1 MGLHMGKTDTTRFDL
16 EAKVALM
23 DGARGLE
30 GLDAEALT
38 ELAGIASVVS
48 YAKGELIF
56 RPDESSRY
64 FHIVAKG
71 LVKIS
76 ILAPSGLRLTY
87 LLAKPGEPLNL
98 VGPITGAIRSIEGA
112 ALKDTLLLC
121 VRKTDFNRYTLK
133 YPVIFKNVIRI
144 LGKTVDSANL
154 RIIDMVEKRV
164 EQRLVR
170 VLNTLYVK
178 FGPVLAF
185 NSTELAELTGTTTE
199 STLRALGRLRQKGI
213 VSSGRGQI
221 QIEKPDDL
229 TLETHQQL
237 WL

>member
-1 MGLHMGKTDTTRFDL
+1 MAGQKATDFDFN
-16 EAKVALM
+16 AKINLL

-30 GLDAEALT
+30 GLDAQALSDLAKIAFT
-38 ELAGIASVVS
+38 EG
-48 YAKGELIF
+48 YAKGEIIF
-56 RPDESSRY
+56 GQDEPCRA
-64 FHIVAKG
+64 FHIVARG

-76 ILAPSGLRLTY
+76 ILSPSGLRLTY

-98 VGPITGAIRSIEGA
+98 VGPFTGAIRSMEGE
-112 ALKDTLLLC
+112 ALKDTLILY
-121 VRKTDFNRYTLK
+121 VRQADFSRFALK
-133 YPVIFKNVIRI
+133 HPVIFKNVIRI
-144 LGKTVDSANL
+144 LGRAVDSANL

-170 VLNTLYVK
+170 VLNTLYTK

-199 STLRALGRLRQKGI
+199 STLRALGRLRKRGLI
-213 VSSGRGQI
+213 SSGRGQI
-221 QIEKPDDL
+221 TIEMPDDL
-229 TLETHQQL
+229 TLETQQQL